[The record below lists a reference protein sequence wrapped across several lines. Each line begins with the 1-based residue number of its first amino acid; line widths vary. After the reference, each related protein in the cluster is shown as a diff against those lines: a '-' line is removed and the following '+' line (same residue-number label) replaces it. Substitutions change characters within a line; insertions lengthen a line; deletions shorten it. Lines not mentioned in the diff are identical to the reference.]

1 MGQAMVRV
9 AVPMLSLVAAMVP
22 PGPAAAHTAP
32 SGWQFPVECCGG
44 HDCYEID
51 ASEVVPAMGSWH
63 ILASGEFFSARRV
76 RPSRTATLIAAP
88 MTATG
93 AGPPTAC
100 SCRDRTADAQR
111 QPSIGRSRK

>member
-76 RPSRTATLIAAP
+76 KPSPDGHAYRCSYDGDRRRTTNCL
-88 MTATG
+88 
-93 AGPPTAC
+93 
-100 SCRDRTADAQR
+100 
-111 QPSIGRSRK
+111 